1 MENNEPYIGIPQMRY
16 EQLIKAEQDAKLLKA
31 ILADAYEEYHAL
43 DRGVLTTLYTMFIG
57 KKEEDHV

>member
-1 MENNEPYIGIPQMRY
+1 MDEYISISEKRY
-16 EQLIKAEQDAKLLKA
+16 EQLIRAEHDANILKA
-31 ILADAYEEYHAL
+31 IIADSYEEYHAI